1 MHTIK
6 LKVQDDI
13 YDHVM
18 FLLNNIS
25 QKEIEIISDD
35 SDKSMIDTK
44 AKIKTLFVHKKIDLF
59 ESIKDPVA
67 WQKDLRDEW

>member
-1 MHTIK
+1 VHTIK
-6 LKVQDDI
+6 LKIQDDI

-25 QKEIEIISDD
+25 QKEVEIISDD
-35 SDKSMIDTK
+35 SDVSMTDTK
-44 AKIKTLFVHKKIDLF
+44 ARIKKLFTNKKINIF